1 MTNAVEYHWAVEQRS
16 TEWLE
21 LRRGLITASIVGNLL
36 TPTLKIADNET
47 SRKIVRTLA
56 AERITGIV
64 EESVTTTDMWRGI
77 FDEPIARELY
87 AQAAGV
93 DVLECGIVTKE
104 IDGFKVAYSPD
115 GIIGIDGLIEIKS
128 RVPHSQVE
136 FTFTR
141 QIPHAHMAQMQ
152 MGMWVT
158 GRRWCD
164 YVSYSGGL
172 PLVVERVHR
181 DDAWQTAIAQALRI
195 ANAAIKKTVD
205 GFADITKDMPPTTR
219 INHFPDDTIGL

>member
-1 MTNAVEYHWAVEQRS
+1 MTGAVYHWKIEQRS
-16 TEWLE
+16 HEWHE
-21 LRRGLITASIVGNLL
+21 LRRGIVTASIIGGLL
-36 TPTLKIADNET
+36 TPTLKIADNDT

-77 FDEPIARELY
+77 FDEPIAREIY

-158 GRRWCD
+158 GRTWCD

-172 PLVVERVHR
+172 PLVVERVNR
-181 DDAWQTAIAQALRI
+181 DNAWQTAIAQALGT
-195 ANAAIKKTVD
+195 ANAAI
-205 GFADITKDMPPTTR
+205 ADTINTFTAITKNMPPTKR